1 MSHKDI
7 SRNFLLQYKL
17 TGSEAEQAH
26 ATMRQ
31 NCTLGVCALTLGDLS
46 SADGFVVGKLGRPMA
61 HRVFGMER

>member
-26 ATMRQ
+26 ATAQLHNYLIDAIHAR
-31 NCTLGVCALTLGDLS
+31 LGT
-46 SADGFVVGKLGRPMA
+46 
-61 HRVFGMER
+61 